1 MPISE
6 SELNALITR
15 RRAMSGESYEKAR
28 QAVLAYLREQGTITE
43 QEYLRLK
50 SGTAH

>member
-28 QAVLAYLREQGTITE
+28 QAVLAYLREKGTISGE
-43 QEYLRLK
+43 ELERLK
-50 SGTAH
+50 SGHGH

>member
-6 SELNALITR
+6 IELNSLITR
-15 RRAMSGESYEKAR
+15 RRAMSGESYEKAK
-28 QAVLAYLREQGTITE
+28 QAVLAYLREQGKIDE

-50 SGTAH
+50 SGSAH

>member
-6 SELNALITR
+6 QDLNSLIVR

-28 QAVLAYLREQGTITE
+28 QAVLDYLREQGRISAE
-43 QEYLRLK
+43 ECDRLK
-50 SGTAH
+50 NVRSH